1 LSQCDKEQLYDKMA
15 TSYYSS
21 SYDYYLDNSAGVG
34 MFKYSRDGT
43 LVTQQVTEKMGYI
56 Y

>member
-1 LSQCDKEQLYDKMA
+1 
-15 TSYYSS
+15 
-21 SYDYYLDNSAGVG
+21 

-56 Y
+56 YWK